1 MRSVVVSLL
10 LTIRVSLRD
19 RAALQLEILA
29 LRHQLHVL
37 NRSRPQRLR
46 LTQADRMLWVWLLR
60 VWEDWRAALVIV
72 KPETVLAWH
81 RRGFRVFWTWKSR
94 CHVGRPSVPRDVRQ
108 LIRTM
113 ADANPLWA
121 RHAFTANS

>member
-19 RAALQLEILA
+19 RAALQFEILA

-46 LTQADRMLWVWLLR
+46 ISSADRMLWAWLSNVWNG
-60 VWEDWRAALVIV
+60 WRAAIVIV

-81 RRGFRVFWTWKSR
+81 RRGYWLFWTWKSR
-94 CHVGRPSVPRDVRQ
+94 RRQGR
-108 LIRTM
+108 
-113 ADANPLWA
+113 
-121 RHAFTANS
+121 